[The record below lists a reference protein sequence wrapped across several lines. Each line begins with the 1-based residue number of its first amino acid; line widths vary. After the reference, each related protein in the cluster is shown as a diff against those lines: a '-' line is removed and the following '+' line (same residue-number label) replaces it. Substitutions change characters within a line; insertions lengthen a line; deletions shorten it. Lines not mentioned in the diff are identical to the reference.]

1 VDEKNKIA
9 IVGGIMNKIESA
21 MHLHN
26 NGFNCC
32 QSVFA
37 AFSDE
42 INLDEKTALRIATG
56 FGGGIR
62 IGSVCGA
69 LTGALMVLGMQNG
82 HDTFNDLEEKQRVNE
97 MTIGFIENYK
107 AAVGNIACKDI
118 LGFNPSIPCE
128 SEEIERQ
135 ELKAVRCP
143 NAIET
148 AVRLLMEMI

>member
-1 VDEKNKIA
+1 
-9 IVGGIMNKIESA
+9 MNKIESA

-62 IGSVCGA
+62 VGSVCGA
-69 LTGALMVLGMQNG
+69 LTGALMVLGMHNG

-97 MTIGFIENYK
+97 MTLGYIETYK
-107 AAVGNIACKDI
+107 AAVGNIACRDI
-118 LGFNPSIPCE
+118 LGFNPSIPCK
-128 SEEIERQ
+128 SEEMERQRQ